1 MRKPRATQ
9 AAFATTSMELLMDL
23 RRKERGASEGTLFVV
38 KKWLSG
44 GVGSISDIL
53 ELSRSASTISTWRF
67 VV

>member
-1 MRKPRATQ
+1 
-9 AAFATTSMELLMDL
+9 MDL

-44 GVGSISDIL
+44 GVGLNI
-53 ELSRSASTISTWRF
+53 RHSATLPIRVYDLAF